1 MKRFFKKKS
10 LPQKHIIKQTKEI
23 INVAKA
29 PLIGVA
35 ITIADGATV
44 TTTARAMK
52 MIIDAIGEDKAVE
65 WHSKY
70 MDKFNKLTKQCYE
83 ELEDVIRQ
91 AKAEKCKNDTNDKM

>member
-1 MKRFFKKKS
+1 MKRLFKKKS
-10 LPQKHIIKQTKEI
+10 LPQKHITKQIKEVVEI
-23 INVAKA
+23 TKA

-52 MIIDAIGEDKAVE
+52 MVIDAVGENRAVE

-70 MDKFNKLTKQCYE
+70 MDKFNKLTKKCYD
-83 ELEDVIRQ
+83 ELENVIRQ
-91 AKAEKCKNDTNDKM
+91 AKAEKCKNDTSDKL

>member
-1 MKRFFKKKS
+1 MKSVFRKKS
-10 LPQKHIIKQTKEI
+10 LPQKHITKQTKEI
-23 INVAKA
+23 VEVAKA

-52 MIIDAIGEDKAVE
+52 MVIDAVGEDKAVE

-70 MDKFNKLTKQCYE
+70 MEKFNKLTKQCYD
-83 ELEDVIRQ
+83 ELEDIIVQ
-91 AKAEKCKNDTNDKM
+91 AKAKMSQE